1 MSHFGPN
8 YSFLY
13 IVVVVV
19 KWLGNL
25 HCSFIYNGRQ
35 YPFLLLFELL
45 YRSRFPSSCPE
56 YCPFYMIFVEK
67 SRKFFWGKSFFQKFP
82 GRVGGSREYDRAEEE
97 GTPPPHPPPPP
108 FIRKEES
115 EREELVTV

>member
-1 MSHFGPN
+1 MSSSLDG
-8 YSFLY
+8 
-13 IVVVVV
+13 
-19 KWLGNL
+19 LGNL
-25 HCSFIYNGRQ
+25 HCRFIYGGRQ
-35 YPFLLLFELL
+35 YPFIFWIIVQE
-45 YRSRFPSSCPE
+45 SFPSSCPE

-67 SRKFFWGKSFFQKFP
+67 SRKFFLGKSFFSKFP

-115 EREELVTV
+115 EREKLVAV